1 MFIGREIELAQLEG
15 AYSESGFKFFAVQG
29 RRGIGKTALIEE
41 FCRNKPTI
49 FFSPVFGDGKANL
62 THFSWSILHHYND
75 EKHPAFQ
82 YWQDALNYIAGKN
95 ERVIL
100 VIDDADQIVA
110 KIPVL
115 LKVFDKVFD
124 SVLKDSKIFMIFS
137 LTESVMLKG
146 LLKKAIVM
154 QLGKYLTAQN
164 VESLKR
170 EELKHTVMRQAK
182 FIQIPADTVIIR
194 EGETNDDMYKIIS
207 GRAICAIN
215 HGTDEEY
222 LLGSLK
228 EGKTFGEYS
237 LLSDNPGIY
246 TVTAYSDMLL
256 LRISR
261 SEFEDFIQMN
271 AGNSVNIM
279 RNMAAMLRVLKV
291 NIDMLNEELHPKE

>member
-1 MFIGREIELAQLEG
+1 MFIGREIELAELEG
-15 AYSESGFKFFAVQG
+15 AYSAEGFKFFAVHG
-29 RRGIGKTALIEE
+29 RRGIGKTTLIEE
-41 FCRNKPTI
+41 FCRNKPAI

-75 EKHPAFQ
+75 ERHPAFQ

-95 ERVIL
+95 DRVIL
-100 VIDDADQIVA
+100 VIDDADQIAA
-110 KIPVL
+110 KIPVIV
-115 LKVFDKVFD
+115 KVFAKVLD
-124 SVLKDSKIFMIFS
+124 SVLKGSNIFMIFTF
-137 LTESVMLKG
+137 TESVMLKEI
-146 LLKKAIVM
+146 LNKANVM
-154 QLGKYLTAQN
+154 RLGKYLTAQN

-170 EELKHTVMRQAK
+170 EELKHTVMNQAK

-194 EGETNDDMYKIIS
+194 EGETNDEMYKIIS
-207 GRAICAIN
+207 GRAICTIN
-215 HGTDEEY
+215 HGTDDEY

-279 RNMAAMLRVLKV
+279 RNMAEMLKVLKV
-291 NIDMLNEELHPKE
+291 NIDMLNGELHPKE

>member
-1 MFIGREIELAQLEG
+1 MFIGREIELAELEG
-15 AYSESGFKFFAVQG
+15 AYSAEGFKFFAVHG
-29 RRGIGKTALIEE
+29 RRGIGKTTLIEE
-41 FCRNKPTI
+41 FCRNKPAI

-75 EKHPAFQ
+75 ERHPAFQ

-95 ERVIL
+95 DRVIL
-100 VIDDADQIVA
+100 AIDDADQIVA
-110 KIPVL
+110 KIPIL
-115 LKVFDKVFD
+115 LKVFAKVFD
-124 SVLKDSKIFMIFS
+124 SVLKDSNIFMIFTF
-137 LTESVMLKG
+137 TESVMLKEI
-146 LLKKAIVM
+146 LNKANVM
-154 QLGKYLTAQN
+154 RLGKYLTAQN

-170 EELKHTVMRQAK
+170 EEMKHTVMNQAK

-194 EGETNDDMYKIIS
+194 EGETNDEMYKIIS
-207 GRAICAIN
+207 GRAICTIN
-215 HGTDEEY
+215 HGTDDEY

-279 RNMAAMLRVLKV
+279 RNMAEMLKVLKV
-291 NIDMLNEELHPKE
+291 NIDMLNGELHPKE

>member
-1 MFIGREIELAQLEG
+1 MFIGREIELAELEG
-15 AYSESGFKFFAVQG
+15 AYSAEGFKFFAVHG
-29 RRGIGKTALIEE
+29 RRGIGKTTLIEE
-41 FCRNKPTI
+41 FCRNKPAI

-75 EKHPAFQ
+75 ERHPAFQ
-82 YWQDALNYIAGKN
+82 YWQDALKYIAGKN
-95 ERVIL
+95 DRVIL
-100 VIDDADQIVA
+100 VIDDADQIAA
-110 KIPVL
+110 KIPVIV
-115 LKVFDKVFD
+115 KVFAKVLD
-124 SVLKDSKIFMIFS
+124 SVLKGSNIFMIFTF
-137 LTESVMLKG
+137 TESVMLKEI
-146 LLKKAIVM
+146 LNKANVM
-154 QLGKYLTAQN
+154 RLGKYLTAQN

-170 EELKHTVMRQAK
+170 EELKHTVMNQAK

-194 EGETNDDMYKIIS
+194 EGETNDEMYKIIS
-207 GRAICAIN
+207 GRAICTIN
-215 HGTDEEY
+215 HGTDDEY

-291 NIDMLNEELHPKE
+291 NIDMLNGELHPKE

>member
-1 MFIGREIELAQLEG
+1 MFIGREIELAELEG
-15 AYSESGFKFFAVQG
+15 AYSAEGFKFFAVHG
-29 RRGIGKTALIEE
+29 RRGIGKTTLIEE
-41 FCRNKPTI
+41 FCRNKPAI

-75 EKHPAFQ
+75 ERHPAFQ
-82 YWQDALNYIAGKN
+82 YWQDALKYIAGKN
-95 ERVIL
+95 DRVIL
-100 VIDDADQIVA
+100 VIDDADQIAA
-110 KIPVL
+110 KIPVIV
-115 LKVFDKVFD
+115 KVFAKVLD
-124 SVLKDSKIFMIFS
+124 SVLKGSNIFMIFTF
-137 LTESVMLKG
+137 TESVMLKEI
-146 LLKKAIVM
+146 LNKANVM
-154 QLGKYLTAQN
+154 RLGKYLTAQN

-170 EELKHTVMRQAK
+170 EELKHTVMNQAK

-194 EGETNDDMYKIIS
+194 EGETNDEMYKIIS
-207 GRAICAIN
+207 GRAICTIN
-215 HGTDEEY
+215 HGTDDEY

-279 RNMAAMLRVLKV
+279 RNMAEMLKVLKV
-291 NIDMLNEELHPKE
+291 NIDMLNGELHPKE